1 MVESG
6 VYGDF
11 LRGVFEYQAHFQNL
25 FKKIKLKLFKI
36 KIEYFLKVGDLFGRS
51 RFFDQVNFLRS
62 NSNSNSRLTF
72 LTFAN
77 NF

>member
-25 FKKIKLKLFKI
+25 FKKIKLKLFEI
-36 KIEYFLKVGDLFGRS
+36 EIEYFWKSEIFLVGLA
-51 RFFDQVNFLRS
+51 
-62 NSNSNSRLTF
+62 F
-72 LTFAN
+72 LTKSTF
-77 NF
+77 

>member
-36 KIEYFLKVGDLFGRS
+36 KIEYFWKSEIFLVGLA
-51 RFFDQVNFLRS
+51 
-62 NSNSNSRLTF
+62 F
-72 LTFAN
+72 LTKSTF
-77 NF
+77 

>member
-11 LRGVFEYQAHFQNL
+11 LRGGFEYQAHFQNL
-25 FKKIKLKLFKI
+25 FKKIKLKLLR
-36 KIEYFLKVGDLFGRS
+36 LKLSIFESRRS
-51 RFFDQVNFLRS
+51 FWSVSLFDQVNFLRS
-62 NSNSNSRLTF
+62 RSKLRPTF

>member
-1 MVESG
+1 MYKGEGLNGFLVKREKQSKYLILSINKETLMVESG

-36 KIEYFLKVGDLFGRS
+36 KIEYF
-51 RFFDQVNFLRS
+51 
-62 NSNSNSRLTF
+62 
-72 LTFAN
+72 
-77 NF
+77 